1 MTNLTEAPM
10 LDSDDVAKSN
20 GRSIMWIILSSLGI
34 VMVAGAI
41 AGYMAEHNAQ
51 GGGPL
56 GTAGI
61 VTFSVFAALI
71 AGLGYAI
78 WTNSQK
84 LRASNEPLTKRE
96 RLNRNILLG
105 CGIGG
110 GIVGLTVSLNS
121 ALTASPDSDAID
133 LFVSSA
139 IPPIA
144 ALFLAFIWGVI
155 MPVISW
161 VWHKRAI
168 DEQEASAYRDGG
180 YYAAYAFLMG
190 APTWWFLWRGGLVPE
205 PNGVVIFLLFTFIWS
220 AVWYWKKYR

>member
-1 MTNLTEAPM
+1 MMNLAEAQMTE
-10 LDSDDVAKSN
+10 SDDMGQSN
-20 GRSIMWIILSSLGI
+20 GPRILWIILASLGI

-61 VTFSVFAALI
+61 VTFSIFAALI
-71 AGLGYAI
+71 AGLSYAI
-78 WTNSQK
+78 WTNSRK
-84 LRASNEPLTKRE
+84 LKANNEPLTKRE

-110 GIVGLTVSLNS
+110 GIVGLTISLNS
-121 ALTASPDSDAID
+121 ALTATPDSDAID
-133 LFVSSA
+133 LFVSSS
-139 IPPIA
+139 IPPMV
-144 ALFLAFIWGVI
+144 ALLLAFIWVII
-155 MPVISW
+155 MPVIAW

-180 YYAAYAFLMG
+180 YYAAYAYLIG
-190 APTWWFLWRGGLVPE
+190 APTWWMLWRGGLVPE
-205 PNGVVIFLLFTFIWS
+205 PNGVAIFMLFTIIWS
-220 AVWYWKKYR
+220 VVWYWKKYR